1 MRLDYLTKNFVSA
14 ARQQLGAADRRLA
27 ATASKLDAL
36 SPLKVLGRGYAIGY
50 GADGGVVD
58 SIQRVQVGDDLTLR
72 LTDGTVSCRVTDTQE
87 VNGV

>member
-1 MRLDYLTKNFVSA
+1 M
-14 ARQQLGAADRRLA
+14 A

-50 GADGGVVD
+50 NADGTVVD
-58 SIQRVQVGDDLTLR
+58 SVNQVTVGDALTLQ

-87 VNGV
+87 VPRNG